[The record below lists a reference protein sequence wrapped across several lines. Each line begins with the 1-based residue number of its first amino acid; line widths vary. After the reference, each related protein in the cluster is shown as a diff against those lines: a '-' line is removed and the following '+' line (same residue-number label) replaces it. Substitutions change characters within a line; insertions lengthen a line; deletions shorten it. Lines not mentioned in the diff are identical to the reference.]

1 MNGEGAGE
9 IAAYSTLAIA
19 FVKWAP
25 GRTASVLGGGA
36 RPAPARE
43 CVPAPTTSVH
53 LWHFS
58 SSHSS
63 RERAA
68 GRTRTSLPF
77 PSRRAWAG

>member
-1 MNGEGAGE
+1 MNGEDAGE
-9 IAAYSTLAIA
+9 IAAYRTLATA
-19 FVKWAP
+19 FAKWAP

-43 CVPAPTTSVH
+43 CAPAPTTSVH
-53 LWHFS
+53 LWQLF

-77 PSRRAWAG
+77 PPRRAWAG